1 MQYRGISLLSTVY
14 KLYTAVLNDRL
25 LKFSERN
32 IYCDEQNGFRPN
44 RSCTDHIYILSSIL
58 RHRIH
63 QNLSTYACFIDAE
76 KAFDRVDRNLMLY
89 KLFRYGINGNLHNNL
104 KNIYCDSKSCV
115 KVNGLLTSWFDIE
128 YGVRQGDTLS
138 PTLFGLYIN
147 DLIEDVK
154 GLDLGIPTHGTCK
167 VSILVYADDVVI
179 LTENEKDL
187 QKNLDEFQ
195 SGVENGG

>member
-1 MQYRGISLLSTVY
+1 M
-14 KLYTAVLNDRL
+14 
-25 LKFSERN
+25 
-32 IYCDEQNGFRPN
+32 
-44 RSCTDHIYILSSIL
+44 
-58 RHRIH
+58 
-63 QNLSTYACFIDAE
+63 
-76 KAFDRVDRNLMLY
+76 
-89 KLFRYGINGNLHNNL
+89 
-104 KNIYCDSKSCV
+104 
-115 KVNGLLTSWFDIE
+115 
-128 YGVRQGDTLS
+128 S

>member
-1 MQYRGISLLSTVY
+1 MRKQIILTHVDIYLLSSVHLYCELHTSTVHYCPSLSTTHIRLVIIKPIPKGSSIDPKLPMQYRGISLLSTVY

-89 KLFRYGINGNLHNNL
+89 KLFRYGF
-104 KNIYCDSKSCV
+104 KEIYII
-115 KVNGLLTSWFDIE
+115 T
-128 YGVRQGDTLS
+128 
-138 PTLFGLYIN
+138 
-147 DLIEDVK
+147 
-154 GLDLGIPTHGTCK
+154 
-167 VSILVYADDVVI
+167 
-179 LTENEKDL
+179 
-187 QKNLDEFQ
+187 
-195 SGVENGG
+195 